1 MGILVRR
8 GEKAT
13 GEEGSRLS
21 SVGTSPAGRRRSVI
35 LVDDD
40 LHAIEMYRLGLE
52 MVGFAVTVAGD
63 GAELFAAVEEAGLPD
78 LVVLDWDLPGE
89 RGDAV
94 LRRLREDYRAAFLP
108 VFILSNF
115 PASQDGHVDLVFEAG
130 ALAWLEKVKT
140 PPHILAKRLNE
151 ALGVPHPR

>member
-8 GEKAT
+8 VAGPLGK
-13 GEEGSRLS
+13 GGGSLSSEGSGS
-21 SVGTSPAGRRRSVI
+21 AGSRRSVI

-40 LHAIEMYRLGLE
+40 RQTTEMYRLGLE
-52 MVGFAVTVAGD
+52 MLGFTVSVAAD
-63 GAELFAAVEEAGLPD
+63 GPGLFAALEAGLPD
-78 LVVLDWDLPGE
+78 VVVLDWDLPGE
-89 RGDAV
+89 PGDAV

-115 PASQDGHVDLVFEAG
+115 PASRDGHVDRVFEAG

-140 PPHILAKRLNE
+140 PPHVLAAKLTE
-151 ALGVPHPR
+151 ALGVLPPR